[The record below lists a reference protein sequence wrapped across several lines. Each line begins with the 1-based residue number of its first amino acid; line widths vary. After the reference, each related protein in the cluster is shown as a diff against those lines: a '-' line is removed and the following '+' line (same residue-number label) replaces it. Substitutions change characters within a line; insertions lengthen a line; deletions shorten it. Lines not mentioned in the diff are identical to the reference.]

1 MTPAERKDAIN
12 IIRSFPKTIT
22 ITIANLTDHQL
33 DTPYG
38 EGKWTIRQV
47 VHHLADAQIKY
58 QDELESLKSQMSMM
72 ENRVNE
78 MKAAGEDK
86 INELSDKVDTM
97 WNEFKSNFEKIDT
110 SVGQ

>member
-1 MTPAERKDAIN
+1 MADKQAYIDKMEGR
-12 IIRSFPKTIT
+12 
-22 ITIANLTDHQL
+22 L
-33 DTPYG
+33 DTWK
-38 EGKWTIRQV
+38 GKFDQ
-47 VHHLADAQIKY
+47 LKGKMKESGADAQIKY
-58 QDELESLKSQMSMM
+58 QDELESLKTQMSMM

-86 INELSDKVDTM
+86 MNEMTDKVDTM